1 MAEDGTLQTFKSTLR
16 AALPALVVSIL
27 GILMSPPST
36 GAASAACPTTGAK
49 VFMNSAGVVTLNGK
63 QIQASALKD
72 ALAKLSPKP
81 TVICYSRENP
91 AAEPHPSMQTVLDAI
106 ISMQLP
112 VGLFTDGTFTTPVK
126 P

>member
-1 MAEDGTLQTFKSTLR
+1 MAEDGTLQVFKYTLR

-27 GILMSPPST
+27 GILMSPTST
-36 GAASAACPTTGAK
+36 GAASAACPPTGAK

-72 ALAKLSPKP
+72 ALAKISPKP

-91 AAEPHPSMQTVLDAI
+91 TGEPHPSMQTVMEAI
-106 ISMQLP
+106 ISMNLP
-112 VGLFTDGTFTTPVK
+112 VGLFTDATFSTPVR